1 MCIIE
6 LEVTLLKK
14 ILSVPSDLS
23 NSLPNPAA
31 KKRFGKKLYLVV
43 AAVVI
48 VAVLVAALFIP
59 QGEATIPLSVDYKVG
74 EKMVYDS
81 TMSMTLTADSSLGS
95 LLGNLSYQPKTTEIN
110 GQQTIEV
117 MSFDG
122 ENYLLNHTT
131 TMTVL
136 NRPFSYSVTEK
147 MNKTGYSTYLLDMGS
162 VEQEVSSDGLG
173 SNTFL
178 AELLS
183 RPEVKVGDT
192 VTIPY
197 PNNNPSLQTT
207 GDLTLTFGGIEDLT
221 VPAGTYKVFRLDISS
236 KDLTV
241 TLNPQAL
248 NLTSTSIL
256 GNLGLKM
263 DLGINYQ
270 VYLEY
275 GTLRQIKSSMQET
288 AAYQSTF
295 MNMTAAMGMDMTL
308 TQHVKP

>member
-1 MCIIE
+1 
-6 LEVTLLKK
+6 LNK
-14 ILSVPSDLS
+14 ILSIPSDLS
-23 NSLPNPAA
+23 NSLPELAV
-31 KKRFGKKLYLVV
+31 KKRFGKKLYLVI
-43 AAVVI
+43 AAVAI
-48 VAVLVAALFIP
+48 VAVLVVAMFIP

-81 TMSMTLTADSSLGS
+81 TMSMTLTTGSLGS
-95 LLGNLSYQPKTTEIN
+95 LLGNLSSQPRTTEIN

-136 NRPFSYSVTEK
+136 NRPLSYSVTEK

-192 VTIPY
+192 LTIPY

-241 TLNPQAL
+241 TLNPEAL
-248 NLTSTSIL
+248 NFTSASLL
-256 GNLGLKM
+256 GNLGLTM
-263 DLGINYQ
+263 NLGINYQ

-295 MNMTAAMGMDMTL
+295 MNLTAAMGMGMTL
-308 TQHVKP
+308 TQHIKP